1 MSLIPHA
8 LELTHIS
15 REWRLQAGLSL
26 LSLQRLDESSL
37 LSADVR
43 SSTTHYKDIKVITRA
58 TGVTS
63 DEPSSISLINSHLG
77 TDIEKMSLKR

>member
-1 MSLIPHA
+1 MEGA

-15 REWRLQAGLSL
+15 REWRLQAGLPL
-26 LSLQRLDESSL
+26 LSLQRLDESGL

-43 SSTTHYKDIKVITRA
+43 PGATHHKDIKVITRA